1 MTRKALK
8 STIDSGPESHTGD
21 ARPGNAMVPVP
32 DNGRPREPYKVSI
45 DAEPTTA
52 GAMVIQ
58 QEDLARRLEA
68 FGTASVEFANQ
79 SLGRV
84 AAIAR
89 GKGEAIPTEQALNAG
104 LAAVDGLQPRDEVEG
119 MLAIQMYA
127 THEVAME
134 MLTRAKLADSAPG
147 LQNCS
152 SIAIKLLRTYTAQ
165 IEALAKLRRGGEQ
178 TVRVEHAHIYPGAQA
193 VVGSV
198 THHSGGSAPN
208 AHKGAGSPSSR
219 APEVP
224 TEDEL

>member
-1 MTRKALK
+1 MTRKALRRR
-8 STIDSGPESHTGD
+8 IDSGPESLTGD
-21 ARPGNAMVPVP
+21 APPRNAMVAIP

-45 DAEPTTA
+45 DAEPTSV

-178 TVRVEHAHIYPGAQA
+178 TVRVEHVNVYPGAQA
-193 VVGSV
+193 VVGRV
-198 THHSGGSAPN
+198 THHRA
-208 AHKGAGSPSSR
+208 SR
-219 APEVP
+219 APNRPQDEASPASRAPAVP
-224 TEDEL
+224 AEDKL